1 MNQLWWYVARSGGL
15 LSWALLAAAVLWGL
29 TLSSRIFGKRPRPAW
44 LLDLHRYLGGLAL
57 VFLVVHV
64 AAILLDGYVHFG
76 LSQVL
81 VPFASTWHP
90 GAVAWGIVGLYLL
103 LAVELTS
110 LLRRH
115 LPLRVWRRIHFLSF
129 PLFVVATIHAMTAG
143 TDRSTPAMQI
153 AVFSVTGLVVILTA
167 LRVLPTRPGSDR
179 PSGRGQP
186 RPPQP
191 SPPQPTPTPARA
203 PRPHPEAPPPP
214 RRRVPE
220 RTPA

>member
-29 TLSSRIFGKRPRPAW
+29 ALSSRVFGKRPRPAW

-57 VFLVVHV
+57 VFLGVHV
-64 AAILLDGYVHFG
+64 VAILLDGYVHFG

-81 VPFASTWHP
+81 VPFAGTWHP

-103 LAVELTS
+103 LAVEITS

-115 LPLRVWRRIHFLSF
+115 LPLRVWRRLHFLSF

-153 AVFSVTGLVVILTA
+153 AVFSVSGLVVLLA
-167 LRVLPTRPGSDR
+167 LARVFPTRPVSE
-179 PSGRGQP
+179 P
-186 RPPQP
+186 RPPAGRP
-191 SPPQPTPTPARA
+191 RPPAPTSRPAPQARPETPA
-203 PRPHPEAPPPP
+203 PPP

-220 RTPA
+220 RTAV

>member
-15 LSWALLAAAVLWGL
+15 LSWALLTAAVLWGL
-29 TLSSRIFGKRPRPAW
+29 ALSSRIFGKRPRPAW
-44 LLDLHRYLGGLAL
+44 LLDLHRHLGGLAL
-57 VFLVVHV
+57 VFLGVHMLG
-64 AAILLDGYVHFG
+64 ILLDGYVHFG
-76 LSQVL
+76 LSQLL
-81 VPFASTWHP
+81 VPLAGTWHP

-115 LPLRVWRRIHFLSF
+115 LPLRVWRRTHYLSF

-153 AVFSVTGLVVILTA
+153 AVFSVCGLVVLLTVA
-167 LRVLPTRPGSDR
+167 GALPTRPISESGSAPTR
-179 PSGRGQP
+179 H
-186 RPPQP
+186 RPPA
-191 SPPQPTPTPARA
+191 PTPTRTPT
-203 PRPHPEAPPPP
+203 PRTRPDTTPPPP

-220 RTPA
+220 RTPV

>member
-15 LSWALLAAAVLWGL
+15 LSWALLTAAVLWGL
-29 TLSSRIFGKRPRPAW
+29 ALSSRIFGKRPRPAW
-44 LLDLHRYLGGLAL
+44 LLDLHRHLGGLAL
-57 VFLVVHV
+57 VFLGVHMLG
-64 AAILLDGYVHFG
+64 ILLDGYVHFG
-76 LSQVL
+76 LSQLL
-81 VPFASTWHP
+81 VPLAGTWHP

-115 LPLRVWRRIHFLSF
+115 LPLRVWRRTHYLSF

-153 AVFSVTGLVVILTA
+153 AVFSVCGLVVLLTVA
-167 LRVLPTRPGSDR
+167 GALPTRPISESGSAPTRHR
-179 PSGRGQP
+179 PHA
-186 RPPQP
+186 
-191 SPPQPTPTPARA
+191 PTPTRTPT
-203 PRPHPEAPPPP
+203 PRTRPDTTPPPP

-220 RTPA
+220 RTPV